1 MDNQPNVEKLVIQW
15 LNGLAEVTE
24 AWPVSG
30 DIPKTRPESFITVD
44 RTGGPREAMV
54 LDAAVVLIEV
64 YHKTSRSTASD
75 MANYI
80 ADQAPSLPAF
90 AENITGANVNS
101 VVNLDDIIGEYSR
114 YQVYLDVY
122 NRR

>member
-1 MDNQPNVEKLVIQW
+1 MDNQPNTELLVIAW
-15 LNGLAEVTE
+15 LKSLAEVTD

-30 DIPKTRPESFITVD
+30 DLPATRPDSFITVD

-54 LDAAVVLIEV
+54 LDAAVILVEV
-64 YHKTSRSTASD
+64 YHKTSRVTASQ

-80 ADQAPSLPAF
+80 ADQVPLLPAY
-90 AENITGANVNS
+90 AESITGATVNS
-101 VVNLDDIIGEYSR
+101 LVNLDDIIGEYSR
-114 YQVYLDVY
+114 YQLYIDVY